1 MSDVQMPSIEGMN
14 MLKEDIGHRTS
25 DIGPKDRPRTSDI
38 GPLLSIDGLRKTFTL
53 HERGMTLSA
62 VVGCS
67 FDVHPGTLTAL
78 VGPSGAGKSS
88 VLSCIFRTYRP
99 SAGRIM
105 LTTSDGPV
113 DLASA
118 DDRAVLRLR
127 TAHLA
132 FVTQFLRCLPRQPAL
147 AVVAEP
153 ALLALGKDAAQERAA
168 SLLEHL
174 GVPGHLWSL
183 PPATFSGGEKQRV
196 NLARG
201 FCAGAPLLLLDEP
214 TASLDPVSRERV
226 VELIS
231 RTRDAGTAI
240 VAVFHDADLVRRLA
254 DHTVYLEAA
263 PC

>member
-1 MSDVQMPSIEGMN
+1 MIQAQ
-14 MLKEDIGHRTS
+14 
-25 DIGPKDRPRTSDI
+25 
-38 GPLLSIDGLRKTFTL
+38 PLLIVDGLRKAFTL
-53 HERGMTLSA
+53 HERGTTIPA

-67 FDVHPGTLTAL
+67 FAVRPGTLTAL

-88 VLSCIFRTYRP
+88 VLSCIYRTYRP
-99 SAGRIM
+99 SAGRVV
-105 LTTSDGPV
+105 LSTGDGPV

-127 TAHLA
+127 QSHIA
-132 FVTQFLRCLPRQPAL
+132 FVTQFLHCLPRQPAL
-147 AVVAEP
+147 DVVAEP
-153 ALLALGKDAAQERAA
+153 ALALGREQAHHRAGE
-168 SLLEHL
+168 LLGHM
-174 GVPGHLWSL
+174 GVPRHLWPL

-201 FCAGAPLLLLDEP
+201 FCAGTPLLLLDEP
-214 TASLDPVSRERV
+214 TASLDPVSKERV
-226 VELIS
+226 VELIA

-254 DHTVYLEAA
+254 DHTVMLEAS